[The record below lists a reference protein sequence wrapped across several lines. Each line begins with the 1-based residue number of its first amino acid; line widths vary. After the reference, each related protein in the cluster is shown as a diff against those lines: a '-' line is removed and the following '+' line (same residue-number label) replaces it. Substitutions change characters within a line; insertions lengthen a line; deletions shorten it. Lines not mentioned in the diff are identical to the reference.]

1 MADSGKVPYLAAHG
15 NITRALEGIRTAS
28 IPDKFTQDFLSAKLG
43 LTGGGARPV
52 IPFLK
57 RAGFLNSDGS
67 PSELYRRFKNA
78 SAAPSAAA
86 EATRKAYAAL
96 YEVNEYVH
104 ELSDD
109 KLKGLVLQVTG
120 LESDSSLI
128 RAMVGSF
135 KALKAFA
142 DFDAPSIS
150 AAVHPEDRH
159 EDVHAEPTVPAGAG
173 PAREIR
179 LGYNINLN
187 LPATSDIAVF
197 NAIFKSL
204 REHLLQ

>member
-15 NITRALEGIRTAS
+15 NITRALEGIRAAS

-67 PSELYRRFKNA
+67 PSDLYRRFKNS
-78 SAAPSAAA
+78 SAAPAAAA
-86 EATRKAYAAL
+86 EAMRKAYAAL
-96 YEVNEYVH
+96 YEVNEYAH

-109 KLKGLVLQVTG
+109 RLKGLILQVTG

-142 DFDAPSIS
+142 DFDAPTTT
-150 AAVHPEDRH
+150 ATAHVEDRH
-159 EDVHAEPTVPAGAG
+159 EEIRAEPAPAGTTG
-173 PAREIR
+173 SARTIR

>member
-15 NITRALEGIRTAS
+15 NITKALEGVRAAS
-28 IPDKFTQDFLSAKLG
+28 IPEKFTQDFLSAKLG

-67 PSELYRRFKNA
+67 PSELYRRFKN
-78 SAAPSAAA
+78 SAAAPAAAA
-86 EATRKAYAAL
+86 EAMRKAYSAL
-96 YEVNEYVH
+96 YEVNEYAH

-109 KLKGLVLQVTG
+109 KLKGLILQVTG

-142 DFDAPSIS
+142 DFDASPASGQ
-150 AAVHPEDRH
+150 AEDRQDEARVDTGLH
-159 EDVHAEPTVPAGAG
+159 GNGGGGGA
-173 PAREIR
+173 IR

-204 REHLLQ
+204 REHLLP